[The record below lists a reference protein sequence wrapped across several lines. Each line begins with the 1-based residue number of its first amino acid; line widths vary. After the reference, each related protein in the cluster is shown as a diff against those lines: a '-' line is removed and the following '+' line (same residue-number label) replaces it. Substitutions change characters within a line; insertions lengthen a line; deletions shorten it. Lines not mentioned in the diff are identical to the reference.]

1 MHSNKRH
8 ARRTYDVLVRTLRIA
23 LAQVNATVG
32 DVDGNARAVRD
43 WIDRARD
50 AKADIVAFPEMV
62 ITGYPAEDLLLK
74 PSFIRANLQAVT
86 KIATDTRDICAVVG
100 CADLD
105 TDLRNAAAVC
115 ADGEVRGVYHK
126 HFLPNYGVFDEDRY
140 FRPGTAAPVFV
151 VNGVRVGV
159 SVCEDMWYSS
169 GPAEWQS
176 WAGAEVLVNI
186 NGSPYHAGK
195 LSGRTTMLA
204 TRASDH
210 VAALAY
216 VNLVGGQDELV
227 FDGGSMVFDA
237 DGALVASA
245 PQFREDLLVVD
256 IDIEAIARE
265 RLHDPRMRK
274 VASPPDGVA
283 TPTVAISQ
291 EQAVHREPVAPARAQ
306 PLDPDAEVYQALVL
320 GVGDYVRKNRFREV
334 LIGISGGIDSS
345 LVAAIAADAVGPD
358 AVTGIV
364 LSSRYSSQH
373 SRDDAFELTR
383 RLGLRVLDVPIDGPH
398 RAVED
403 VLRDH
408 IENEP
413 GRQLAEENVQAR
425 IRGLLWMALSN
436 ARPGSLMLTAGN
448 KSELATGY
456 ATLYGDMA
464 GGFCVLKDVPKT
476 LVYRL
481 ARYRNSRGEVIP
493 PRVLDKAPSAEL
505 RPDQKDTD
513 SLPPYEVLDPILQ
526 AYVEEDRSVDEIVT
540 LGFDR
545 ELVRRIVGMV
555 DANEY
560 KRRQAPPG
568 VKVSERAFGR
578 DRRLPI
584 TNRWTGD

>member
-1 MHSNKRH
+1 M
-8 ARRTYDVLVRTLRIA
+8 RTLRVA

-32 DVDGNARAVRD
+32 DVDGNARVVRE
-43 WIDRARD
+43 WIERARD
-50 AKADIVAFPEMV
+50 AQADLVAFPEMV
-62 ITGYPAEDLLLK
+62 VTGYPAEDLLLK
-74 PSFIRANLQAVT
+74 PSFIRANLQALA
-86 KIATDTRDICAVVG
+86 KIATDARGICAVVG
-100 CADLD
+100 FADLD

-115 ADGEVRGVYHK
+115 ADGGIAGVYHK

-140 FRPGTAAPVFV
+140 FRPGTSAPVFV
-151 VNGVRVGV
+151 INGVRVGV
-159 SVCEDMWYSS
+159 SVCEDIWYSS

-195 LSGRTTMLA
+195 LSGRKTMLS

-237 DGALVASA
+237 DGALIASA
-245 PQFREDLLVVD
+245 PQFVEDFLIVD
-256 IDIEAIARE
+256 IDVEAIGRE

-274 VASPPDGVA
+274 IAAAPDGVA
-283 TPTVAISQ
+283 TPTIVVSD
-291 EQAVHREPVAPARAQ
+291 EQASHREPVQARITQ
-306 PLDPDAEVYQALVL
+306 PLHPDAEIYDALVL
-320 GVGDYVRKNRFREV
+320 GVGDYVRKNGFREV
-334 LIGISGGIDSS
+334 LVGISGGIDSS
-345 LVAAIAADAVGPD
+345 LVAAIAADAAGPD

-373 SRDDAFELTR
+373 SREDAFELAR
-383 RLGLRVLDVPIDGPH
+383 RLGIRVLDMPIDGPH
-398 RAVED
+398 LAVEE
-403 VLRDH
+403 VLREH
-408 IENEP
+408 IEREP

-436 ARPGSLMLTAGN
+436 ARPRSLMLTAGN

-481 ARYRNSRGEVIP
+481 ARHRNSRGEVIP
-493 PRVLDKAPSAEL
+493 LRVLDKAPSAEL

-513 SLPPYEVLDPILQ
+513 SLPPYDVLDPILQ
-526 AYVEEDRSVDEIVT
+526 AYVEDDRSVDEIVG

-545 ELVRRIVGMV
+545 ELVRRIVWMV

-568 VKVSERAFGR
+568 VKVTERAFGR